1 MAAMAKTEASAFFWA
16 TAEPLMSR
24 PDVNEGTL
32 MGFPCLRVDGGFFA
46 TCDHRSGDLIV
57 KLSRD
62 RVQEVIDQGE
72 GEPFAPAGRV
82 FKEWVSVSR
91 RDAAQWRKLMGE
103 ALRFVSS

>member
-16 TAEPLMSR
+16 TAELLMSR

-32 MGFPCLRVDGGFFA
+32 MGFPCLRVDGAFFA
-46 TCDHRSGDLIV
+46 TRDHRSGDLIV

-62 RVQEVIDQGE
+62 RVQDVIVQGE

-91 RDAAQWRKLMGE
+91 RDAEHWRQLRDE
-103 ALRFVSS
+103 VLRFVSS